1 MRKLK
6 IYNKE
11 GQLVKVSNGDNLILD
26 NLTSNTDYDEGD
38 FIVAWEVDGVE
49 SNHVKVPAFN
59 TLQNGVV
66 LDIARR
72 FIPLETLKKI
82 IDVIS
87 EYKGDYLQLHFS
99 DNDNYTIHSD
109 ILGQN
114 GTETNNKYLT
124 KNEVLDL
131 IKYANDRNVLIIPD
145 FDVPAHSKAWL
156 DLVKSKYGNEIYN
169 SIVSDFD
176 DSLVNFYDVESTTNF
191 IKRLLLEIG
200 KLFYQEKYEGKMTFS
215 IGTDEVP
222 GASNSQGVFIEFVNT
237 LSDII
242 NMLGYIPRVWND
254 SYTYE
259 GLLELDKSIEVM
271 YWQQNGLTSDVFIEN
286 GQRLINANYYGLTF
300 SPAERFKDN
309 DSITEQIDYFKRTV
323 KKNTFCH
330 EDKTYTFIDVS
341 NKLKGTTFTF
351 WNENAVELND
361 DELLEQILPLIK
373 GYLELFNK

>member
-11 GQLVKVSNGDNLILD
+11 GQLVKVSNEGNLILD

-38 FIVAWEVDGVE
+38 FIVSWEVDGTE
-49 SNHVKVPAFN
+49 SNRVKVPAFN

-72 FIPLETLKKI
+72 FIPLEILKKI
-82 IDVIS
+82 VDVIS
-87 EYKGDYLQLHFS
+87 ECKGDYLQLHFS
-99 DNDNYTIHSD
+99 DNDNYSIHSD
-109 ILGQN
+109 VLGQN

-131 IKYANDRNVLIIPD
+131 IKYANDRNVLVIPD

-176 DSLVNFYDVESTTNF
+176 DSLVNFYEVETTTNF

-200 KLFYQEKYEGKMTFS
+200 KMFYQEKYEGKMTFS
-215 IGTDEVP
+215 IGTDEVL
-222 GASNSQGVFIEFVNT
+222 GAGNSQGVFVEFVNT

-254 SYTYE
+254 SYTQE

-271 YWQQNGLTSDVFIEN
+271 YWQQNGLTSDIFIES

-300 SPAERFKDN
+300 SPAERFKN
-309 DSITEQIDYFKRTV
+309 KDSITEQIDYFKRSV

-330 EDKTYTFIDVS
+330 EDEPYTFIDVS

-373 GYLELFNK
+373 GYLELFNT